1 VNDFAKKQKPKLKNM
16 IENKQKEPE
25 IEKKRKIF
33 EKESLKNLMIS
44 HQE

>member
-1 VNDFAKKQKPKLKNM
+1 M
-16 IENKQKEPE
+16 ETKQKEPE

-44 HQE
+44 HQEQKVDEIKGSRYEI